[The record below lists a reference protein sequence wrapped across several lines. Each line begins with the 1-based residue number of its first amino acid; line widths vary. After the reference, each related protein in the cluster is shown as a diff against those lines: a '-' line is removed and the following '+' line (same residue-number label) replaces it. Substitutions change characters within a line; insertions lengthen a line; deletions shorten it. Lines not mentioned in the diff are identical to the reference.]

1 MEATPVPEFLEVP
14 RLLENSQP
22 RPRAVVGR
30 YLLGLIL
37 VVVLSAALMGAGRQ
51 ATEALL
57 ALLLAGVVTFVLIL
71 TFVMVRNLRAEQQRV
86 DAVAELVQLRRWTDA
101 AVMLDQYLSAPTRTH
116 HLRAQALTYLAA
128 VLARFHRFD
137 DAIAV
142 QNHLIDHE
150 LVDGPMSVGLRLG
163 RAMAMLREDHLF
175 DADRAISELRRGPA
189 AESGPLA
196 LVEIY
201 RDVKTGHPAEA
212 IETFRVRLP
221 ALREQLGH
229 RLADA
234 WALVARAHDLLGQ
247 EPEARS
253 AFAKAT
259 LLAPAVELYRRYPEV
274 QKLAG
279 RYEPSPAPKEAA

>member
-1 MEATPVPEFLEVP
+1 MESSPVPEFLDVP
-14 RLLENSQP
+14 RLLEASQP
-22 RPRAVVGR
+22 QPRARVGR
-30 YLLGLIL
+30 YVLGLLL
-37 VVVLSAALMGAGRQ
+37 VVVLAAALTGAGRQ

-57 ALLLAGVVTFVLIL
+57 ALVLAGVVTFIMIF
-71 TFVMVRNLRAEQQRV
+71 TFVTVRNLRAEQQRV
-86 DAVAELVQLRRWTDA
+86 DAVAELVQLRRWQDA
-101 AVMLDQYLSAPTRTH
+101 AVMLDQYLSTPSRTH
-116 HLRAQALTYLAA
+116 HLRAQALTYLSA
-128 VLARFHRFD
+128 VLARYHRFD

-142 QNHLIDHE
+142 QNHLAE
-150 LVDGPMSVGLRLG
+150 QGVADGPAGVGLRLG

-212 IETFRVRLP
+212 IETFHARLP
-221 ALREQLGH
+221 VLREQLGH
-229 RLADA
+229 RVADA